1 MKYFFVF
8 SLAGVLVLCWGAN
21 VGAVPS
27 MIVLINIAIAFFGV
41 GLAFGLKKPRI
52 LMKAKNGRL
61 SLFSYILFWPYFLL
75 SNLSLGVYRLISRE
89 NPIDEII
96 PDLYLGYKPWH
107 IDKEKFI
114 QKGIRSV
121 VDLTS
126 EFGEAGFILKNFKY
140 LSVPLLDTYP
150 PTQGQLYD
158 TVAWIDE
165 QLKSGGVFVHCA
177 LGHGR
182 SATIIGAYLLY
193 AKITSEV
200 QYAVDFIK
208 SKRPKIDLHKGQ
220 FSTLQQYVKTNRPLM
235 TSESEDSQG
244 Q

>member
-8 SLAGVLVLCWGAN
+8 NLAGFLALCWGAN

-27 MIVLINIAIAFFGV
+27 MIVLVNIAIAFFGV
-41 GLAFGLKKPRI
+41 GLAFGLKKPRV
-52 LMKAKNGRL
+52 LLKAKNGRL
-61 SLFSYILFWPYFLL
+61 SLFSYIFFWPYLL
-75 SNLSLGVYRLISRE
+75 LNNLSLGVYRLISRE

-96 PDLYLGYKPWH
+96 PNLYLGYKPWR

-126 EFGEAGFILKNFKY
+126 EFGEAGFILKNFNY
-140 LSVPLLDTYP
+140 LSVPLLDARP
-150 PTQGQLYD
+150 PTQDQLRN

-165 QLKSGGVFVHCA
+165 QLKNGGVFVHCA

-182 SATIIGAYLLY
+182 SATIIGAYLLN
-193 AKITSEV
+193 AKITSKV

-208 SKRPKIDLHKGQ
+208 SKRPKINLHRGQ
-220 FSTLQQYVKTNRPLM
+220 FLVLQQYMKANLPSM
-235 TSESEDSQG
+235 SSESEDKQ
-244 Q
+244 